1 MSRIRWSMALAVLGL
16 AGLAGC
22 KSMSCSAPPAYGN
35 SESIPSLKVPV
46 GLETPDTRNALK
58 VPELA
63 APARPRTDAEGCLDD
78 PPSYFPER
86 QRGDFPRGDRPQ
98 PPKT

>member
-1 MSRIRWSMALAVLGL
+1 MSRIHWSMSLAVLGL

-22 KSMSCSAPPAYGN
+22 KSMSCNTPPAYGN

-46 GLETPDTRNALK
+46 GLETPDTRSALK
-58 VPELA
+58 VPELD
-63 APARPRTDAEGCLDD
+63 APARPRTNAEGCLDD